1 MSSFL
6 KMLRQSF
13 CPVSR
18 ATSQALDDI
27 FMQSHCGRAIT
38 NMTGRILTIND
49 RLIDY
54 THGSKIKTLNDLQ
67 AWFQD
72 SETFIAIRE
81 SGENGHH
88 AEDII
93 EITTKD
99 QKHWFQVSVTPVREI
114 AGMLHWRVDDITAK
128 QSLDVV
134 LRAERARLMD
144 FADQAPLGFLT
155 VDSNGSIVYANAT
168 LRLWLKKRADKM
180 DDLNVT
186 DLFENVAIQNGVID
200 IPSPAQLHLS
210 KDKFMD
216 VSIISQL
223 VSENE
228 GRNLTQMIIADS
240 DQSEDMAN
248 TKSYNRFQ
256 TFFDEAPLGIALVD
270 KDSSMLEVNAQLDNL
285 IDPTRSIVDGS
296 ILKDIVV
303 DDVDSAHSLKLFYDA
318 FEKQFFE
325 DKPFDL
331 TLKTYEGTMP
341 VQMYARMIK
350 DKNQAVLHFIDVSKQ
365 KSIEKQ
371 FSQSQKMQ
379 AVGQLAGGVAHD
391 FNNLLTAMIGY
402 CDLLLLRHKPS
413 DASFSDVMQIKQ
425 NANRAANLVRQ
436 LLAFS
441 RQQTLQPKR
450 LDPSEILTELSH
462 LLRRLIGPNIDLK
475 LKHTDDMGYI
485 RADQG
490 QLEQVM
496 INLVVNARDAMD
508 GKGDLTV
515 HVGTETTSEK
525 TLVSGDTQPP
535 GDWVT
540 IAVEDTGS
548 GISKDNLARIFDP
561 FFTTKAVG
569 AGTGL
574 GLATVYGIVRQTGGY
589 VHVDSTID
597 KGTTFTLY
605 FPRNDEETKSD
616 IKQSA
621 KKPVADLTGTA
632 HIVLVED
639 EDAVRSFSKRAL
651 ANKGYQVTD
660 FPDGMDAKDWF
671 DAGNDAPDLLI
682 TDVIMPEIDGPTLA
696 KHVRKLHPDLKI
708 IFVSGYTE
716 EKFKKELGE
725 DVHFLPKPFS
735 LQQLAAKVKDV
746 LG

>member
-1 MSSFL
+1 
-6 KMLRQSF
+6 
-13 CPVSR
+13 
-18 ATSQALDDI
+18 
-27 FMQSHCGRAIT
+27 MQSHCGRAIFKMDGQLLAM
-38 NMTGRILTIND
+38 NARMFDHVDGHEIKQIND
-49 RLIDY
+49 M
-54 THGSKIKTLNDLQ
+54 
-67 AWFQD
+67 
-72 SETFIAIRE
+72 RE
-81 SGENGHH
+81 WLGHPEIFDNILEK
-88 AEDII
+88 AERGVASDDVI
-93 EITTKD
+93 EINRNSK
-99 QKHWFQVSVTPVREI
+99 KRWFHVSTTPVRDM
-114 AGMLHWRVDDITAK
+114 AGVVHWRFEDITAK
-128 QSLDVV
+128 QSLDIV

-144 FADQAPLGFLT
+144 FADQAPLAFLT
-155 VDSNGSIVYANAT
+155 IDSNGSLVYANAT
-168 LRLWLKKRADKM
+168 MRLWLGAKSNTIET
-180 DDLNVT
+180 LNIT
-186 DLFENVAIQNGVID
+186 DLFDDVTITDGVID
-200 IPSPAQLHLS
+200 MPKFSQL
-210 KDKFMD
+210 KTTDDKTMS
-216 VSIISQL
+216 VSILSQL

-228 GRNLTQMIIADS
+228 GRKLTQMIIADS
-240 DQSEDMAN
+240 DQSEN
-248 TKSYNRFQ
+248 LSHTHNYNRFK
-256 TFFDEAPLGIALVD
+256 TFFDEAPLGIALIND
-270 KDSSMLEVNAQLDNL
+270 DATLLEVNSRLDDL
-285 IDPTRSIVDGS
+285 VDPTRSITDGTDLRDIMCDDDAS
-296 ILKDIVV
+296 LQTLDVFFKDFK
-303 DDVDSAHSLKLFYDA
+303 AHDFD
-318 FEKQFFE
+318 
-325 DKPFDL
+325 DKPYEL
-331 TLKTYEGTMP
+331 SIKTYTGTMP
-341 VQMYARMIK
+341 VQMYARIIK
-350 DKNQAVLHFIDVSKQ
+350 ETHQTVLHFIDVSKQ

-413 DASFSDVMQIKQ
+413 DASFADVMQIKQ

-475 LKHTDDMGYI
+475 LKHKSDMAYI

-508 GKGDLTV
+508 GRGDLTV
-515 HVGTETTSEK
+515 EVGTETTSEK
-525 TLVSGDTQPP
+525 TLLSGDTQPP

-540 IAVEDTGS
+540 IAVKDTGS
-548 GISKDNLARIFDP
+548 GISKDNIARIFDP

-589 VHVDSTID
+589 VHVDSIE
-597 KGTTFTLY
+597 GEGATFTLY
-605 FPRNDEETKSD
+605 FPRNDEQTKAD
-616 IKQSA
+616 KEAKVQKQVS
-621 KKPVADLTGTA
+621 DLTGTA

-671 DAGNDAPDLLI
+671 DNGDNAAPDLLI

-696 KHVRKLHPDLKI
+696 KHVRTLHPDLKI

-725 DVHFLPKPFS
+725 DVYFLPKPFS